1 MVGTRFLILA
11 LLMCSLTCADAQKPS
26 WKYGAAKIR
35 GWQAEAIAV
44 ALREF
49 QKHQGGKTDRG
60 EPVYGEL
67 RHYAVYVSQSPPN
80 EVPAREECVRVA
92 FAPDFS
98 AKDWREHIV
107 GGRTSFGIEVS
118 YDISKR
124 TLKIVKTSFARY
136 PFSR

>member
-1 MVGTRFLILA
+1 MADMPCLLILS
-11 LLMCSLTCADAQKPS
+11 LLVCSLTQAQAQKPS
-26 WKYGAAKIR
+26 WEYPTAKIR
-35 GWQAEAIAV
+35 GWQAQAIAV

-60 EPVYGEL
+60 EPVYGDL
-67 RHYAVYVSQSPPN
+67 RHYALEVSQSPPD
-80 EVPAREECVRVA
+80 EVPVECAREGCVRIYFV
-92 FAPDFS
+92 PDFS

-124 TLKIVKTSFARY
+124 TLKIVKTSFAR
-136 PFSR
+136 

>member
-1 MVGTRFLILA
+1 MTVTRFLILA

-26 WKYGAAKIR
+26 WEYGAAKIR
-35 GWQAEAIAV
+35 GWQAQAVAV

-49 QKHQGGKTDRG
+49 QKHQGGKNERG
-60 EPVYGEL
+60 EPGYGDL

-92 FAPDFS
+92 FAPDFAS
-98 AKDWREHIV
+98 RDRYEV
-107 GGRTSFGIEVS
+107 GGRTSYGIEVS

-124 TLKIVKTSFARY
+124 TLKIVKTSFAR
-136 PFSR
+136 